1 MSIRYWS
8 TAGIISDESR
18 PIQTYALSNL
28 KWWER
33 DGLTT
38 YIDSLKYEEFKIDE
52 EKWLRNHKVMNFDL
66 IHVECTGSELS
77 MSEKEYKTVWENDFT
92 NYPEKVK
99 KDTTSNIRRVEK
111 DDLYLEKSIAI
122 KFWAVLYIF

>member
-1 MSIRYWS
+1 MSIRYRS

-38 YIDSLKYEEFKIDE
+38 FIDSLKYEEFKIDE

-77 MSEKEYKTVWENDFT
+77 MSEKEYKTV
-92 NYPEKVK
+92 
-99 KDTTSNIRRVEK
+99 
-111 DDLYLEKSIAI
+111 
-122 KFWAVLYIF
+122 